1 MKTLFLVYLIVE
13 TIFGIGFLF
22 FPSFLMNPMGVVLD
36 ESSTAFARM
45 FGSLIL
51 SIPVLIFFV
60 RKSSDA
66 GFRRAVI
73 YSVCVYLFIS
83 TILMIIN
90 LLKGLMN
97 TLGWSMVAL
106 HLAFLIWFGYHAL
119 TLKNSHAE

>member
-13 TIFGIGFLF
+13 AIFGIGFLF
-22 FPSFLMNPMGVVLD
+22 FPSLLMDPMGVVLD
-36 ESSTAFARM
+36 ETSTAFARM

-60 RKSSDA
+60 RKSSDV
-66 GFRRAVI
+66 GFKRGVI

-83 TILMIIN
+83 TILIIMT

-97 TLGWSMVAL
+97 SMGWSMVAL
-106 HLAFLIWFGYHAL
+106 HLVFLVWFGYHAL
-119 TLKNSHAE
+119 TLKTSHTA